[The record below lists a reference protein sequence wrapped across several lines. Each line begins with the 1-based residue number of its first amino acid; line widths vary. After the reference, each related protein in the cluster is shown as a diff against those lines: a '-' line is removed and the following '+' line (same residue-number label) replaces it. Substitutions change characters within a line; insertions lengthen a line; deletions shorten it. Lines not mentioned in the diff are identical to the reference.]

1 MSRIASLS
9 LDLASALL
17 LAGAMAHWAFGN
29 LAHEV
34 LGVALLAALVRHN
47 LRKRRWYRALGRG
60 RFDRHRIAGIALTAA
75 LLAALAVT
83 NVTGLLVSRAVLP
96 IGTLS
101 DYRVIQFH
109 WLALAPVP
117 RRSASRHGRSQPPPT
132 ASRRGGHRRPGV
144 AGRRGSGALVAA
156 LDAAEPRLPGC
167 RHCAPA
173 APAGPRRQHRPLR
186 HPRASFWPR
195 IADPEARSASG
206 APDRSDGAPSS
217 RSLTG
222 HVPGRS
228 SGQ

>member
-75 LLAALAVT
+75 LLAARAVT

-101 DYRVIQFH
+101 DYRVIQLH

-117 RRSASRHGRSQPPPT
+117 RRS